1 MLASIS
7 LCYLELMMN
16 GEDRDRRDDMELAL
30 GELDSVWDSLA
41 LTGCPELD

>member
-7 LCYLELMMN
+7 LCYIELMMN